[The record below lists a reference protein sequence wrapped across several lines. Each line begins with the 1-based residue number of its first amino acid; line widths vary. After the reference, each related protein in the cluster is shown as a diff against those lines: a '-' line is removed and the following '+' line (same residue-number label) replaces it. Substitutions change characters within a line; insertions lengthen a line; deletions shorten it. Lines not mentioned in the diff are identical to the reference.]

1 MGDTT
6 FARHLSLAE
15 SVKEFEERKA
25 YAKGKWVDRSGME
38 QKYIPGPLPV
48 LASACPGWVCYAEK
62 AQGDLLPLMS
72 GVRSSQAI
80 AGGLVKQ
87 YWGGKV
93 GLK

>member
-1 MGDTT
+1 
-6 FARHLSLAE
+6 
-15 SVKEFEERKA
+15 
-25 YAKGKWVDRSGME
+25 
-38 QKYIPGPLPV
+38 V

-72 GVRSSQAI
+72 SVRSSQGI

-93 GLK
+93 DLK